1 MYTGGI
7 RKASIPLNESIP
19 DLMPNLHTYFKFVVV
34 RHPLDRLASAYQDKV
49 QRQYRSDTAKKV
61 KVMLLLRDN

>member
-49 QRQYRSDTAKKV
+49 QGLYRSDIAKKV